1 MGGRKDRTARNQYA
15 KEYRARRREYFHH
28 VDRRR
33 YQKEKGHRIAYYY
46 ANRKRYLSQ
55 ARTRYA
61 ANREWQLQRSRK
73 YRADHPEKVRK
84 TLADYRRRNRERLCA
99 RSAERRRVV
108 KRIVLTHYGNGAFRC
123 TCCDETIE
131 EFLTIDHLNGK
142 GKDDRLARCGREQNS
157 HAFYLALISQSFPKG
172 YSTRCLNCN
181 LGRRGT
187 PDGRCPHKLAVG

>member
-1 MGGRKDRTARNQYA
+1 MKKLYEQWPFNFGAIHEQDFQKA
-15 KEYRARRREYFHH
+15 K
-28 VDRRR
+28 VV
-33 YQKEKGHRIAYYY
+33 IVPVP
-46 ANRKRYLSQ
+46 
-55 ARTRYA
+55 YA
-61 ANREWQLQRSRK
+61 ATVSFGGGTHWS
-73 YRADHPEKVRK
+73 
-84 TLADYRRRNRERLCA
+84 